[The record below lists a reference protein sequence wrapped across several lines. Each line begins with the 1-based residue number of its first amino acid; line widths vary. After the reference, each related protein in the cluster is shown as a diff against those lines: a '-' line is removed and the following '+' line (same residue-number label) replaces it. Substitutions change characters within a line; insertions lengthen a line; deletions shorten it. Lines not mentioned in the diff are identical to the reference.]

1 MEKEIEFLKFQETN
15 SQNDYIPVILD
26 GKTIYITWKMIGD
39 AIKEKYGDYT
49 DPTTGRK
56 LFDVVKNNIRESD
69 LDYKKQLQ
77 KQIIECIESYGFTL
91 MSENDGYFKYT
102 FIRNENT
109 LTISVSQNVISL
121 YSERDGID
129 YKQPLAERYK
139 IDKIEQLDFLLL
151 NGRIGYLIERV
162 KIINPD

>member
-49 DPTTGRK
+49 DPETGRK
-56 LFDVVKNNIRESD
+56 LFDVVKNTIRESD
-69 LDYKKQLQ
+69 LDYEKQLH
-77 KQIIECIESYGFTL
+77 KQIFDRMKSYGFTL
-91 MSENDGYFKYT
+91 LSENDGFFKYT
-102 FIRNENT
+102 FVSNKNT
-109 LTISVSQNVISL
+109 LTLYVSSNVISL
-121 YSERDGID
+121 YSESDGID

-162 KIINPD
+162 K